1 MKTRCLV
8 VPLALVLAGLGAAG
22 CGRSAPAPA
31 APAAD
36 AAQVW
41 TCSMH
46 PQIRQP
52 GPGRCPLCAMD
63 LIPAGSGAPPSGA
76 RDLTLPPASIALAE
90 IETAPVER
98 RAVSVP
104 LRLPATVEPDETRL
118 VEIAAR
124 VAGRIEKLHVAFT
137 GAVVRPGEP
146 LADVYSPEL
155 VSAQR
160 ELIEAVR
167 AGGRL
172 LDAARQKLRLWGLT
186 AGQVAEMERRT
197 EPSATVAILAPAGGT
212 VLDRAAVEGAYV
224 EEGARLF
231 SLADLSTVWVQAAAY
246 AEDLP
251 WIRPGQAA
259 EFTTKAVPGVTF
271 TGRVDFVDPVL
282 DAGTRSARVRV
293 TAPNGDGRLK
303 PGMYATVVVHAAP
316 DGGEAPL
323 VIPATAPLVTG
334 ARAVVYVAD
343 PVEPGRFEGR
353 EIVLGARAGDWQIVA
368 SGLGEGE
375 RVVSRGAFKIDSSLQ
390 IQAQPSMMNPPEEA
404 APAAA
409 APGGAPRPQT
419 KCPVM
424 GGDIDRAVFVDH
436 EGLRIYFCCAGC
448 DATFRMKP
456 AAYIAKMRAQG
467 VEPERSPAPPAAPK
481 TPANPH
487 AGHAHP

>member
-1 MKTRCLV
+1 MKIPCLA
-8 VPLALVLAGLGAAG
+8 VPLAIILAGLGAAG
-22 CGRSAPAPA
+22 CGRRTPLPA
-31 APAAD
+31 AAPAD

-52 GPGRCPLCAMD
+52 GPGKCPLCAMD
-63 LIPAGSGAPPSGA
+63 LIPAGAGAPPSGA
-76 RDLTLPPASIALAE
+76 RDLTLPPASVALAE

-98 RAVSVP
+98 RAVTVP
-104 LRLPATVEPDETRL
+104 LRLAATVEPDETRL

-124 VAGRIEKLHVAFT
+124 VAGRIEKLHVSFT

-146 LADVYSPEL
+146 LAEIYSPEL

-160 ELIEAVR
+160 ELIEAAR

-186 AGQVAEMERRT
+186 AEQVAGMERLA
-197 EPSATVAILAPAGGT
+197 EPSTTVAILAPAGGT
-212 VLDRAAVEGAYV
+212 VLERAVVEGAYV

-231 SLADLSTVWVQAAAY
+231 SMADLSTVWIQAAAY
-246 AEDLP
+246 AADLP

-271 TGRVDFVDPVL
+271 TGRVDFVDPVI
-282 DAGTRSARVRV
+282 DGATRSARVRV
-293 TAPNGDGRLK
+293 IAPNADGRLK
-303 PGMYATVVVHAAP
+303 PGLYASLVVHAAP
-316 DGGEAPL
+316 EGGETPL

-334 ARAVVYVAD
+334 ERAVVYVAD
-343 PVEPGRFEGR
+343 PVQAGRFEGR
-353 EIVLGARAGDWQIVA
+353 EVVLGARAGDWQILA

-390 IQAQPSMMNPPEEA
+390 IQAQPSMMNPPA
-404 APAAA
+404 KDSPPAA
-409 APGGAPRPQT
+409 APGDAPRPQT

-436 EGLRIYFCCAGC
+436 EGLRIHFCCAGC
-448 DATFRMKP
+448 DATFRKNP

-467 VEPERSPAPPAAPK
+467 VEPERSPGPPAAPK
-481 TPANPH
+481 ATANPH